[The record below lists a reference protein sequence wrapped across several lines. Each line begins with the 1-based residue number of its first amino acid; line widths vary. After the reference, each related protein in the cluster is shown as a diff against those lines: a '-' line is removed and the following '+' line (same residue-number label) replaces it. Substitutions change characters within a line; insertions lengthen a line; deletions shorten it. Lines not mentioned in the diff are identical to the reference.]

1 MPAVGYAYTFFGR
14 FAVAVAESTG
24 GVENAL
30 LFLVQGLNREE
41 LGSKYS

>member
-1 MPAVGYAYTFFGR
+1 MPAAGYAYTFFGR
-14 FAVAVAESTG
+14 FAAAVTESTG

-30 LFLVQGLNREE
+30 SFLVQGLNREE